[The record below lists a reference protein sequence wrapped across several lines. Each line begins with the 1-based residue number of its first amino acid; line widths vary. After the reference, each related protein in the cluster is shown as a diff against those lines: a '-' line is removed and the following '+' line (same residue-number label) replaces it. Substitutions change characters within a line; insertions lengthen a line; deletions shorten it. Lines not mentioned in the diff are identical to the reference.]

1 MRKEGDFQADLI
13 DSLKERFPG
22 CIVVKNDAR
31 YLQGVPDLTILYNDK
46 WATLEDKRE
55 KNAHHQPNQDYYV
68 EKMNNMSFSR
78 FVYPENVE
86 EVLDELEQS
95 FKNSR

>member
-1 MRKEGDFQADLI
+1 MKKETDFQSDFI
-13 DSLKERFPG
+13 GRLKERFPG

-55 KNAHHQPNQDYYV
+55 KNAPHQPNQDYYV

-95 FKNSR
+95 FKA

>member
-1 MRKEGDFQADLI
+1 MKKEGDFQADLI

-31 YLQGVPDLTILYNDK
+31 YLQGVPDLTVLYNDK

-55 KNAHHQPNQDYYV
+55 KNAHHQPNQDFYV